1 MLPTTHIHLYLAI
14 LRAIKV
20 PTMPSTFSN
29 DLDFVRPTQ
38 YVVPPGKKAK
48 TPAPKPWKLPPFN
61 ALHINDFHL
70 SSASNLPLGIDNSDP
85 LALFR
90 LFFTDKIVE
99 NIAEWTN
106 AYAA

>member
-1 MLPTTHIHLYLAI
+1 MLPTTYIHLYLAI

-20 PTMPSTFSN
+20 PIMPSTSSN

-38 YVVPPGKKAK
+38 YVVPPGKNAK

-70 SSASNLPLGIDNSDP
+70 SGASNLPLGVDNSDP

-90 LFFTDKIVE
+90 LFFTDEMVE
-99 NIAEWTN
+99 NIAE
-106 AYAA
+106 